1 MKEVARKQEIFET
14 AVNYMSV
21 AFGGKPPVLYGPNNK
36 PLVPSISYGYRRTG
50 AKKSGS
56 LKNWLPKRFNTEHEE
71 SGERDVIVERSIDLV
86 NNDPHAAGIA
96 DGMATTIVGSGL
108 MPHPTLN
115 QDVIKLDKEDI
126 RRIQAEQRAV
136 YAVWNSFADAGQR
149 MNFGAI
155 QFLVQR
161 QLMQYGEYIVLLPMI
176 NEDPARPYSLA
187 CQVINPLRLRT
198 PVNMMSDPK
207 IKNGVEVGNYGEPV
221 AYWIERA
228 DQASGRSFVSRN
240 CIRIPA
246 KQGHRWNVLHG
257 FIQNDADQYR
267 GMPFFAPAMKF
278 FRDLND
284 YLDAELV
291 SNIVTAAFSLFI
303 ETAPGMD
310 PYAQANLMQSLSG
323 ETVDNSNKVRYQ
335 EMVPGQIM
343 YGQLNEKPHPIS
355 ANRPGSTFEPFVT
368 TIKKA
373 MSLALNIPYAV
384 LFKDPQ
390 GLNFSGF
397 RSAMLDAWRVFSQRR
412 VWLGQEFC
420 QPVYT
425 MLMEEAY
432 LRGNL
437 NVDDFY
443 ANMYPLTNAEW
454 RGAPKGDIE
463 PVQAVKAD
471 VEAIKANL
479 KTRAEAIAERGGDIR
494 TTFDQL
500 AEEQEM
506 MKERGLTEKEVG
518 DLGEGTGGSQESG
531 DSGQETG
538 EQNGNN

>member
-1 MKEVARKQEIFET
+1 MDT
-14 AVNYMSV
+14 AVNYIAASL
-21 AFGGKPPVLYGPNNK
+21 GKSGQLYGPNNK
-36 PLVPSISYGYRRTG
+36 PLAPAASYSYRRNA

-56 LKNWLPKRFNTEHEE
+56 LKNWVPKRFNSEYEE
-71 SGERDVIVERSIDLV
+71 STEREIIVERSIDLV
-86 NNDPHAAGIA
+86 NNDPHAAGVA
-96 DGMATTIVGSGL
+96 DGFATTIVGSGL
-108 MPHPTLN
+108 MPHPTLD
-115 QDVIKLDKEDI
+115 QDTIKLSKDEV
-126 RRIQAEQRAV
+126 RRIQAEQRTV
-136 YAVWNSFADAGQR
+136 YAVWNPFADAGQR
-149 MNFGAI
+149 MSFGAI

-161 QLMQYGEYIVLLPMI
+161 QLMQYGEYLVLLPMI
-176 NEDPARPYSLA
+176 DPKKDLARPYSLA
-187 CQVINPLRLRT
+187 CQVINPLRLGT
-198 PVNMMSDPK
+198 PINRMTDPK
-207 IKNGVEVGNYGEPV
+207 IKNGVEIGDYGEPI
-221 AYWIERA
+221 AYWIERSE
-228 DQASGRSFVSRN
+228 QAVGRSYASRDFM
-240 CIRIPA
+240 RIPA

-303 ETAPGMD
+303 ETAPGTD
-310 PYAQANLMQSLSG
+310 PYAAANYMQSLSG

-335 EMVPGQIM
+335 ELVPGQIM
-343 YGQLNEKPHPIS
+343 YGGINEKPYPIS
-355 ANRPGSTFEPFVT
+355 ANRPGQTFDPFVM

-373 MSLALNIPYAV
+373 IALALNMPYAV

-397 RSAMLDAWRVFSQRR
+397 RSAMLDAWRVFMQRR

-432 LRGNL
+432 LKGNL
-437 NVDDFY
+437 NINDFY
-443 ANMYPLTNAEW
+443 LNMYPVTRAEW

-463 PVQAVKAD
+463 PIKAVQAD
-471 VEAIKANL
+471 TMAIQANL

-506 MKERGLTEKEVG
+506 MKERGLTEQSIG
-518 DLGEGTGGSQESG
+518 DQGAGTGGNSSDQLSVI
-531 DSGQETG
+531 SGQ
-538 EQNGNN
+538 